1 MSTHHDNA
9 FEGSAMPTRTDWQ
22 PSPELWQKLKPLAR
36 QMRKEPTAAE
46 AKLWQRLRKEQIRG
60 VKFRRQ
66 FAIDRFITDFCSPQ
80 IRLIIE
86 VDGPTHQYSQEE
98 DAIRQAFLESL
109 GFVVVR
115 FTNLDVL
122 NDLPAVLDVIDRVV
136 LARLGLGEI
145 GFAESET
152 TPLAP

>member
-1 MSTHHDNA
+1 ML
-9 FEGSAMPTRTDWQ
+9 TRTDWQ

-98 DAIRQAFLESL
+98 DAIRQVFLESL

-115 FTNLDVL
+115 FTNLAVL
-122 NDLPAVLDVIDRVV
+122 NDLPAVVDVIDGVV
-136 LARLGLGEI
+136 LERL
-145 GFAESET
+145 GFAENGP
-152 TPLAP
+152 TPP

>member
-1 MSTHHDNA
+1 ML
-9 FEGSAMPTRTDWQ
+9 TRTDWQ

-86 VDGPTHQYSQEE
+86 VDGPTHQYR
-98 DAIRQAFLESL
+98 AIC
-109 GFVVVR
+109 
-115 FTNLDVL
+115 
-122 NDLPAVLDVIDRVV
+122 
-136 LARLGLGEI
+136 
-145 GFAESET
+145 
-152 TPLAP
+152 

>member
-1 MSTHHDNA
+1 ML
-9 FEGSAMPTRTDWQ
+9 TRTDWQ

-66 FAIDRFITDFCSPQ
+66 FAIDRFIADFCSPP

-98 DAIRQAFLESL
+98 DATRQAFLEGL
-109 GFVVVR
+109 GFAVVR

-122 NDLPAVLDVIDRVV
+122 NDLPAVLDVIDGVV
-136 LARLGLGEI
+136 LARLGVVKGEL
-145 GFAESET
+145 
-152 TPLAP
+152 TPP

>member
-1 MSTHHDNA
+1 MGRLGGLCPPAPTGETHHPNS
-9 FEGSAMPTRTDWQ
+9 GKSSSRWPGRCT
-22 PSPELWQKLKPLAR
+22 
-36 QMRKEPTAAE
+36 KEPTAAE

-66 FAIDRFITDFCSPQ
+66 FAIDRFIADFCSPR

-122 NDLPAVLDVIDRVV
+122 NDLSAVLDVIDRVV
-136 LARLGLGEI
+136 LTRLGLEQPHPNPPQLGE
-145 GFAESET
+145 GT
-152 TPLAP
+152 VTPRS

>member
-1 MSTHHDNA
+1 MFIHNDNSYQENA
-9 FEGSAMPTRTDWQ
+9 TLTRTNWQ

-66 FAIDRFITDFCSPQ
+66 FAIDRFIADFCSPQ

-86 VDGPTHQYSQEE
+86 VDGPTHQYSREE
-98 DAIRQAFLESL
+98 DAIRQAFLEGL

-122 NDLPAVLDVIDRVV
+122 NDLPAVLDVIDGVV
-136 LARLGLGEI
+136 LERL
-145 GFAESET
+145 GFAEVAS
-152 TPLAP
+152 TPP